1 MEKIRKFVIGFIFIF
16 FALGAT
22 AFFWEWLET
31 EKKQAEYYEEQMRE
45 HQLTQG
51 LYSSKL
57 FGIQINQ
64 EADWLLLSLQNIGAT
79 YGNVG
84 KVFEDTGLLK
94 NTEKFFLTGSGY
106 SVQLND
112 FINEVGIE
120 EARQFCIDAYKSI
133 KKYTDNEIKKFT
145 EEDCSRPINKNKD
158 FSEYH
163 IKYHPYGYKI
173 WSIIGKLN
181 KNFENKK
188 ECVQN
193 LKPYAN
199 ILFKTI
205 REKNSNKDITVEDKF
220 YPNEKFPKI
229 SFNIMTRTFNKKKG
243 NLTIL
248 TIEGHCL
255 NKASYISLNAPLLK
269 PSYGVFLEIE
279 QKIRDKKKLNIK
291 ENFDEKAKDQEKSI
305 DTQGLQ

>member
-1 MEKIRKFVIGFIFIF
+1 MKKIKLLVIGIIFIF
-16 FALGAT
+16 LALVAT
-22 AFFWEWLET
+22 AFFKEWSET
-31 EKKQAEYYEEQMRE
+31 QKQEAEFLANQKKQYEV
-45 HQLTQG
+45 TQG

-57 FGIQINQ
+57 FGIQINK
-64 EADWLLLSLQNIGAT
+64 EADILLFSLQDIAAS
-79 YGNVG
+79 YGNID

-94 NTEKFFLTGSGY
+94 NTEKFFLTGIGY

-112 FINEVGIE
+112 FINDVGIE
-120 EARQFCIDAYKSI
+120 EQRQFCIDLYNNIS
-133 KKYTDNEIKKFT
+133 KKIT
-145 EEDCSRPINKNKD
+145 EEDCLRPINKNKD

-188 ECVQN
+188 ECIQN

-199 ILFKTI
+199 ILFKKI
-205 REKNSNKDITVEDKF
+205 RETNSNESIIVEDKF

-229 SFNIMTRTFNKKKG
+229 SFNYENVSFVKKKR

-255 NKASYISLNAPLLK
+255 DKASYISLNAPLLK
-269 PSYGVFLEIE
+269 PSYEVFSEIE

-291 ENFDEKAKDQEKSI
+291 ENFDKKAKEQETSI

>member
-1 MEKIRKFVIGFIFIF
+1 MKKPTIWIFGIIFIF
-16 FALGAT
+16 LAYVAT
-22 AFFWEWLET
+22 ALIYEMLET
-31 EKKQAEYYEEQMRE
+31 KKERAELLAKQKRHNEAV
-45 HQLTQG
+45 QG

-57 FGIQINQ
+57 FGIQIKQ
-64 EADWLLLSLQNIGAT
+64 QADLLLFSLQDIGAI
-79 YGNVG
+79 YGNID
-84 KVFEDTGLLK
+84 KVFEDTKLLK

-106 SVQLND
+106 SVKLND
-112 FINEVGIE
+112 FINDVGIE
-120 EARQFCIDAYKSI
+120 ETRQRCLDLK
-133 KKYTDNEIKKFT
+133 EISNNT
-145 EEDCSRPINKNKD
+145 EASCLRPINKNDD
-158 FSEYH
+158 FSEYY

-181 KNFENKK
+181 KNSYNKK
-188 ECVQN
+188 ECIQN

-199 ILFKTI
+199 ILFNKI
-205 REKNSNKDITVEDKF
+205 REKNSNERIIVIDKF

-229 SFNIMTRTFNKKKG
+229 SFDYKSEFDNRTP
-243 NLTIL
+243 TIL

-255 NKASYISLNAPLLK
+255 DNASYISLNAPLLK

-291 ENFDEKAKDQEKSI
+291 ENFDKKAKEQEKSI

>member
-1 MEKIRKFVIGFIFIF
+1 MKKIKLLVIGIIFIF
-16 FALGAT
+16 LALVAT
-22 AFFWEWLET
+22 AFFKEWSET
-31 EKKQAEYYEEQMRE
+31 QKQEAEFLANQKKQYEV
-45 HQLTQG
+45 TQG

-57 FGIQINQ
+57 FGIQINK
-64 EADWLLLSLQNIGAT
+64 EADILLFSLQDIAAS
-79 YGNVG
+79 YGNID

-188 ECVQN
+188 ECIQN

-199 ILFKTI
+199 ILFKKI
-205 REKNSNKDITVEDKF
+205 RETNSNESIIVEDKF

-291 ENFDEKAKDQEKSI
+291 ENFDKKAKEQEKSI

>member
-1 MEKIRKFVIGFIFIF
+1 MKKIKLLVIGIIFIF
-16 FALGAT
+16 LALVAT
-22 AFFWEWLET
+22 AFFKEWSET
-31 EKKQAEYYEEQMRE
+31 QKQEAEFLANQKKQYEV
-45 HQLTQG
+45 TQG

-57 FGIQINQ
+57 FGIQINK
-64 EADWLLLSLQNIGAT
+64 EADILLFSLQDIAAS
-79 YGNVG
+79 YGNID

-94 NTEKFFLTGSGY
+94 NTEKFFLTGIGY

-112 FINEVGIE
+112 FINDVGIE
-120 EARQFCIDAYKSI
+120 EQRQFCIDLYNNIS
-133 KKYTDNEIKKFT
+133 KKIT
-145 EEDCSRPINKNKD
+145 EEDCLRPINKNKD

-188 ECVQN
+188 ECIQN

-199 ILFKTI
+199 ILFKKI
-205 REKNSNKDITVEDKF
+205 RETNSNESIIVEDKF

-229 SFNIMTRTFNKKKG
+229 SFNYENVSFVKKKR

-255 NKASYISLNAPLLK
+255 DKASYISLNAPLLK
-269 PSYGVFLEIE
+269 PSYEVFSEIE

-291 ENFDEKAKDQEKSI
+291 ENFDKKAKEQEKSI

>member
-57 FGIQINQ
+57 FGIQINK
-64 EADWLLLSLQNIGAT
+64 EADILLFSLQDIAAS
-79 YGNVG
+79 YGNID

-112 FINEVGIE
+112 FINDAGIE
-120 EARQFCIDAYKSI
+120 EQRQFCIDLYNNIS
-133 KKYTDNEIKKFT
+133 KKVT
-145 EEDCSRPINKNKD
+145 EEDCLRPINKNKD

-173 WSIIGKLN
+173 WSIIGGLN

-199 ILFKTI
+199 ILFKKI
-205 REKNSNKDITVEDKF
+205 RETNSNKDITVEDKF
-220 YPNEKFPKI
+220 YPNEKIPKI
-229 SFNIMTRTFNKKKG
+229 SFNIETRTFNKKKG

-248 TIEGHCL
+248 TIEGHCI
-255 NKASYISLNAPLLK
+255 NKVSYISLNAPLLK

-291 ENFDEKAKDQEKSI
+291 ENFDKKAKEQEKSI